1 MGKNIKWGL
10 FVIFVFIFV
19 IAGCG
24 NGQTEQNQG
33 STQNNTAEG
42 NQKPVVLK
50 IGASTTPHAE
60 ILAYIKPA
68 LAAEGVDLQIT
79 EYADYPLQNQALAEG
94 TIDAN
99 FFQHIQYMEQF
110 EAERNV
116 DFDIL
121 TRVHIEPMGI
131 YSEKLNRLD
140 DLKDGAQVSI
150 PNDATNGGRALL
162 LLQTAGLIQL
172 KDDVGN
178 AATVRDITENPKNL
192 KIVELEAPMIP
203 RSLDSVDLAVL
214 NTNYALEAGMNPKE
228 DALVYEGSETP
239 YVNIV
244 AIRAGEGNNETLQKL
259 NDALLTDDVRK
270 FIEDTF
276 KGAVIPVF

>member
-1 MGKNIKWGL
+1 M
-10 FVIFVFIFV
+10 
-19 IAGCG
+19 
-24 NGQTEQNQG
+24 
-33 STQNNTAEG
+33 
-42 NQKPVVLK
+42 
-50 IGASTTPHAE
+50 
-60 ILAYIKPA
+60 
-68 LAAEGVDLQIT
+68 
-79 EYADYPLQNQALAEG
+79 
-94 TIDAN
+94 
-99 FFQHIQYMEQF
+99 
-110 EAERNV
+110 
-116 DFDIL
+116 
-121 TRVHIEPMGI
+121 
-131 YSEKLNRLD
+131 
-140 DLKDGAQVSI
+140 
-150 PNDATNGGRALL
+150 
-162 LLQTAGLIQL
+162 